1 MPKKILII
9 DDEPH
14 LVEILAN
21 RLRSAGYEVISAS
34 SGEIGLEQARR
45 ENPDLIL
52 LDVLMP
58 DLDGYEVLRHLK
70 EAAPTRAIPVMML
83 TVKKW
88 SEDIQRSMAGGAAD
102 YVVKPFQPATL
113 LEKVK
118 KVIG

>member
-1 MPKKILII
+1 MSQKILII

-21 RLRSAGYEVISAS
+21 RLHSAGYEVVSAG
-34 SGEIGLEQARR
+34 SGEIGLEKART
-45 ENPDLIL
+45 EKPDLIL

-70 EAAPTRAIPVMML
+70 GAVQTRSIPVMML

-88 SEDIQRSMAGGAAD
+88 SEDIQKSITGGAAD
-102 YVVKPFQPATL
+102 YIVKPFHPAKL
-113 LEKVK
+113 LERVK
-118 KVIG
+118 KVMK